1 MSQTHGGAHD
11 QGIHPPHPCHLSLR
25 LQNQGSVFA
34 LLVTMP
40 HPAPQDAPS
49 VLVVEDEAL
58 VRMTLVDVLDD
69 AGFNVIEAIHADDA
83 LQALQSAPDIQAIV
97 TDVEMPRG
105 SINGFELA
113 RKVRAGNQ
121 GIGILIVSGRVA
133 PKQRELPEGALF
145 IGKPVD
151 PDTLVKLLTSV
162 LHSA

>member
-1 MSQTHGGAHD
+1 
-11 QGIHPPHPCHLSLR
+11 
-25 LQNQGSVFA
+25 
-34 LLVTMP
+34 
-40 HPAPQDAPS
+40 

-69 AGFNVIEAIHADDA
+69 AGFNVIEAVHADD
-83 LQALQSAPDIQAIV
+83 ALQSAPDIKAVV

-113 RKVRAGNQ
+113 RRVRTDRDD
-121 GIGILIVSGRVA
+121 IGILIVSGRVA
-133 PKQRELPEGALF
+133 PKHGELPEGALF

-162 LHSA
+162 LYSE

>member
-1 MSQTHGGAHD
+1 M
-11 QGIHPPHPCHLSLR
+11 PSLP
-25 LQNQGSVFA
+25 
-34 LLVTMP
+34 MP
-40 HPAPQDAPS
+40 HPVPQDAPS

-83 LQALQSAPDIQAIV
+83 LQALRSTPGIQAVV

-113 RKVRAGNQ
+113 RRVRADRWD
-121 GIGILIVSGRVA
+121 IGILIVSGRVA
-133 PKQRELPEGALF
+133 PKQKELPEGALF

-151 PDTLVKLLTSV
+151 PDTLVRLLNSV
-162 LHSA
+162 LHAA

>member
-1 MSQTHGGAHD
+1 
-11 QGIHPPHPCHLSLR
+11 
-25 LQNQGSVFA
+25 
-34 LLVTMP
+34 MP
-40 HPAPQDAPS
+40 HPTPYDAPF

-69 AGFNVIEAIHADDA
+69 AGFNVIEAIHSDDA
-83 LQALQSAPDIQAIV
+83 LQALHSSPGIQAVV

-113 RKVRAGNQ
+113 RRVRADHQN
-121 GIGILIVSGRVA
+121 IGILIVSGRVA
-133 PKQRELPEGALF
+133 PQQRQLPEGALF

-151 PDTLVKLLTSV
+151 PQTLVRLLNSV

>member
-1 MSQTHGGAHD
+1 LSFRRQKPGPVFSLLLLMSHST
-11 QGIHPPHPCHLSLR
+11 
-25 LQNQGSVFA
+25 
-34 LLVTMP
+34 
-40 HPAPQDAPS
+40 PQDAPC

-69 AGFNVIEAIHADDA
+69 AGFKVIEAVHADDA
-83 LQALQSAPDIQAIV
+83 LQALQSAPDIQAVV

-113 RKVRAGNQ
+113 RRVRTDRDD
-121 GIGILIVSGRVA
+121 IGILIVSGRRA
-133 PKQRELPEGALF
+133 PQQGELPEGALF

-151 PDTLVKLLTSV
+151 PQTLVRLLNSV